1 MSVLATFSN
10 QKNAKKRFLYECKI
24 CDFNTCNKT
33 DYERHNETDKHK
45 MNNNQPLSTILS
57 CKKRKKTQK
66 NALLYSCEKCNKS
79 YKDKSGLWRHNKK
92 CTSQINNISE
102 INNSI
107 LETTDEGSLVK
118 MLLDQNKE
126 FKDLLVEQHNQMM
139 SQNTTIIE
147 LSKNNQTI
155 NNTNNI
161 NSHNKTFNLQFF
173 LNETCKDA
181 MNLSD
186 FVKNLQLNFTELEK
200 MGEVGFAEGLSRMF
214 VRGLSELDI
223 TKRPIHCT
231 DVKRDIMHIKNEGKW
246 ERESADQKQIKKAI
260 KQIENRNVMHLYD
273 WKDAHPGC
281 GDWDSKLNTKFLKMQ
296 YEAMGSGGEEQEL
309 KDYKKI
315 IHKVSENTIIDKEK
329 YKNL

>member
-1 MSVLATFSN
+1 MDTILMPKNAINYECKKCDFSCSKESN
-10 QKNAKKRFLYECKI
+10 WNKHLLTRKHQKSYIGVTKNAKKMPKNAKLFQCECGNIYKFRQGLYKHRKI
-24 CDFNTCNKT
+24 CYMVT
-33 DYERHNETDKHK
+33 NECVDIHQ
-45 MNNNQPLSTILS
+45 NNHIIDS
-57 CKKRKKTQK
+57 K
-66 NALLYSCEKCNKS
+66 
-79 YKDKSGLWRHNKK
+79 
-92 CTSQINNISE
+92 
-102 INNSI
+102 
-107 LETTDEGSLVK
+107 DEGSLVK
-118 MLLDQNKE
+118 MLLVQNKE
-126 FKDLLVEQHNQMM
+126 FKDLLVEQNK
-139 SQNTTIIE
+139 TIIE

-155 NNTNNI
+155 NNTSNT

-186 FVKNLQLNFTELEK
+186 FVKSLQLNFAELEK

-214 VRGLSELDI
+214 VRGLNELDI

-246 ERESADQKQIKKAI
+246 ERETSDQKEIKKAI

-315 IHKVSENTIIDKEK
+315 IRKVSENTIIDKDK
-329 YKNL
+329 YKNF

>member
-1 MSVLATFSN
+1 MEVAKL
-10 QKNAKKRFLYECKI
+10 AKKFTCSI
-24 CDFNTCNKT
+24 CNYKCSKKSDMNKHQLTGKHLHGLNGSIRKSPNSPNGFTCN
-33 DYERHNETDKHK
+33 
-45 MNNNQPLSTILS
+45 I
-57 CKKRKKTQK
+57 
-66 NALLYSCEKCNKS
+66 CNKI
-79 YKDKSGLWRHNKK
+79 YKTHSGLWKHK
-92 CTSQINNISE
+92 QICNDASNNTTSE
-102 INNSI
+102 INNTIVDSHNENKI
-107 LETTDEGSLVK
+107 VS
-118 MLLDQNKE
+118 MLMQQNQE
-126 FKDLLVEQHNQMM
+126 FKDLLVNQ
-139 SQNTTIIE
+139 NKTIIE
-147 LSKNNQTI
+147 LSKNNHSTI
-155 NNTNNI
+155 NNSGHM

-186 FVKNLQLNFTELEK
+186 FVKSLQLNFAELEK

-214 VRGLSELDI
+214 VRGLNELDV